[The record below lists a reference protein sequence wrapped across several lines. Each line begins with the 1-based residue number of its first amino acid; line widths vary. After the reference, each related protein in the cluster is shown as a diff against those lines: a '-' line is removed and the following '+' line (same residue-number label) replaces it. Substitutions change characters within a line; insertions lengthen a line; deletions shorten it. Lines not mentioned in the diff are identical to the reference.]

1 MTRDYHTW
9 NSALLHRPMEM
20 LIFGHAGTPVFVF
33 PTSMGSFFEYE
44 DRGMIGALAGK
55 LDAGE
60 LRLFCVQTVD
70 SESFYAQRPPRER
83 LVRYLQWERC
93 LLDEMVPFA
102 KHVTGYETFGTTGC
116 SFGAYHAF
124 TMSLRHPDVFTSC
137 ITMGGAF
144 DVTRFLDG
152 YYDPDAYLLCPP
164 HFLPGLD
171 DQWFLDRIRSNKW
184 VLVTG
189 EADICRG
196 ATEQAAGL
204 LGAKHIPHSL
214 HVWGH
219 GSQHDWPEW
228 TKMAAVYIP

>member
-1 MTRDYHTW
+1 
-9 NSALLHRPMEM
+9 MEM
-20 LIFGHAGTPVFVF
+20 LTFGHSGTPVFVF

-70 SESFYAQRPPRER
+70 SESFYAERHPRER

-102 KHVTGYETFGTTGC
+102 KHISGHETFGATGC
-116 SFGAYHAF
+116 SFGAYHAL
-124 TMSLRHPDVFTSC
+124 TVALRHPDVFTSC

-144 DVTRFLDG
+144 DLTRFLGG
-152 YYDPDAYLLCPP
+152 YYDHDAYLLCPP

-189 EADICRG
+189 EADICRA

-204 LGAKHIPHSL
+204 LAAKHIPHSL

-219 GSQHDWPEW
+219 GSHHDWPEW